1 MVGPVIS
8 GSLRPIDVGFGTAV
22 MSTSS
27 YRLLFWLG
35 LLLLVLVLLGLVQS
49 ILMPFATGFALAY
62 VLAPGVA
69 RLERMGVRRSLASLC
84 VLVVF
89 LLGLALLLIILVPLI
104 QGQVVQL
111 IGRVPTLVRMLQ
123 DQVGQLILLLQEHLP
138 AEDVSKV
145 RDMVGAKLAEALTW
159 LAGLVQGVITSSFA
173 ILNIV
178 SLVVVTPIVT
188 FFLLRDWEKM
198 VAKIDSYLPRQS
210 VETVRGQARLV
221 SDTLVG
227 FVHGQALICLILA
240 IYYGVAL
247 TLAGLTAGLA
257 LGLLIGVLAIIP
269 MLGVA
274 IGFVLAAGLAASQY
288 GTWTEVLVVIAI
300 FAAGQLTEANILTP
314 KLLGDRIHLHPVWVI
329 FALFAGGT
337 LYGFVGVLIAVPAAA
352 VLGVLARFA
361 LSRYRSSS
369 LYDTRA
375 GEPVAPGDATETV
388 TPLTRVR

>member
-1 MVGPVIS
+1 VS
-8 GSLRPIDVGFGTAV
+8 A
-22 MSTSS
+22 ST

-35 LLLLVLVLLGLVQS
+35 LLLVTLLLLGLVQS
-49 ILMPFATGFALAY
+49 ILMPFATGFVLAY
-62 VLAPGVA
+62 VLAPAVA
-69 RLERMGVRRSLASLC
+69 RLERIGVRRTLASLC

-111 IGRVPTLVRMLQ
+111 IGRVPTLVRLLQ

-178 SLVVVTPIVT
+178 SLVVVTPIVS

-198 VAKIDSYLPRQS
+198 VAQIDSNLPRQS
-210 VETVRGQARLV
+210 LDTVRGQARLV

-274 IGFVLAAGLAASQY
+274 TGFVLSIGLAASQY
-288 GTWTEVLVVIAI
+288 GTWTEVLVVAAI
-300 FAAGQLTEANILTP
+300 FAVGQLTEANILTP

-337 LYGFVGVLIAVPAAA
+337 LYGFVGVLVAVPAAA

-361 LSRYRSSS
+361 LLRYRRSS
-369 LYDTRA
+369 LYDPGF
-375 GEPVAPGDATETV
+375 GEPAAALDEPADTIT
-388 TPLTRVR
+388 TLSRVR